1 MKEVYLIGL
10 GNPGKKYSKS
20 RHNIG
25 FSVLENLSKKYN
37 SNFLLKDKLKSL
49 CSEFKINDFTYRLF
63 LPNTFMNNSGD
74 AVRAIVDWYKINLD
88 QIFIIVDDKDLP
100 LGKIRFRKKGSSG
113 GHNGLKSI
121 IEKLQTTNFNRIKI
135 GIGSP
140 PLSKEKNNSNTIFHV
155 LGNISQEEK
164 SILDKV
170 YKKVIESIEQLNNQK
185 EEFIINELNSFDK
198 VQIKKC
204 GQNQK
209 QLPK

>member
-1 MKEVYLIGL
+1 MNEIYLIGL

-25 FSVLENLSKKYN
+25 FLLLENLSKKYN
-37 SNFLLKDKLKSL
+37 SNFILKNKLKSS
-49 CSEFKINDFTYRLF
+49 CSEFKINDLTYRLF

-74 AVRAIVDWYKINLD
+74 AVQAIIDWYKINLD

-121 IEKLQTTNFNRIKI
+121 IEKLQTNQFNRIRI

-140 PLSKEKNNSNTIFHV
+140 KSVEGENNFNTISHV
-155 LGNISQEEK
+155 LGNISLEEN

-170 YKKVIESIEQLNNQK
+170 YKKVIESLEQLNSKK
-185 EEFIINELNSFDK
+185 EEYIINELNSFDK
-198 VQIKKC
+198 DHI
-204 GQNQK
+204 
-209 QLPK
+209 

>member
-1 MKEVYLIGL
+1 MNEIYLIGL

-25 FSVLENLSKKYN
+25 FLILENLSRKYN
-37 SNFLLKDKLKSL
+37 SNFLLKDKLKSS
-49 CSEFKINDFTYRLF
+49 CSEFKINNSTYRLF

-121 IEKLQTTNFNRIKI
+121 IEKLQTHEFNRIRI

-140 PLSKEKNNSNTIFHV
+140 PSNNEINNFNTISHV
-155 LGNISQEEK
+155 LGNISLEEK
-164 SILDKV
+164 LILDKV
-170 YKKVIESIEQLNNQK
+170 YKRVIESLEQINIKK
-185 EEFIINELNSFDK
+185 EEHIMSELNSFDK
-198 VQIKKC
+198 DQT
-204 GQNQK
+204 
-209 QLPK
+209 